1 MASVLNF
8 RSGRRRGQRNRGNM
22 YNSLNLTCRRR
33 RDWFR
38 CRHIPWVAGRCICIS
53 NMDLK
58 SSCTGGYSSNLGEG
72 SILLSMAWATP
83 GWLQCKQT
91 MPGIEETARSSVDL
105 RLVLGTQTL
114 GSCFSGR
121 RFTSDLAWY
130 PAVRLLQ
137 ERNWSVFLA
146 HTEVLGC
153 STFTAFVR
161 WILYIPFFD
170 LFYTIYCQTAKQ
182 KLSTVEKPGM

>member
-38 CRHIPWVAGRCICIS
+38 CRHIPWVASRCICIS

-72 SILLSMAWATP
+72 STLLSMAWATP
-83 GWLQCKQT
+83 EWMQCKQT
-91 MPGIEETARSSVDL
+91 MPGIEETAHSSVDL

-130 PAVRLLQ
+130 PALGFFRKGIGVCSWLHGGAGMFYIY
-137 ERNWSVFLA
+137 SV
-146 HTEVLGC
+146 HTVHP
-153 STFTAFVR
+153 
-161 WILYIPFFD
+161 LYLIF
-170 LFYTIYCQTAKQ
+170 
-182 KLSTVEKPGM
+182 